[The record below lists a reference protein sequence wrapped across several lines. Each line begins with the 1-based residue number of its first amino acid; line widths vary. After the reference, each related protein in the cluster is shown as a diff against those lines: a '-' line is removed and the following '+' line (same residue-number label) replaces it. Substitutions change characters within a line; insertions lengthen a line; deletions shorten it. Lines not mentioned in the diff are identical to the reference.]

1 MQTFE
6 KNNKKKST
14 SRKFES
20 YFKEGDLRRKKRV
33 RRLTPNSFNDDGV
46 AYGVSFLST
55 FLLTPNYS
63 GASHRSLGKIP

>member
-1 MQTFE
+1 MQTFK

-46 AYGVSFLST
+46 AYAVSFLST
-55 FLLTPNYS
+55 FLLVPNYS
-63 GASHRSLGKIP
+63 RANLHNLDKTL